1 MDEKETCP
9 RDGFGKIL
17 QGQVS
22 EDDQRTI
29 SYGPYVHYDGLF
41 YWNIFLELKKI
52 LKQTENQEN
61 ESPVLEPISEETIR
75 RDFGRSTGL
84 TDRTNQLAN
93 RPANQNA
100 HKSKPRQT
108 NFSYGFK
115 FLGGIKC
122 IFFKILTQRRP
133 NSIESV
139 ASPTNEPI
147 TWPKLDPQLCSAII
161 QPFFKLLKNRKIK
174 ELLTYD
180 RCW

>member
-1 MDEKETCP
+1 MDQYGPK
-9 RDGFGKIL
+9 
-17 QGQVS
+17 
-22 EDDQRTI
+22 RTI
-29 SYGPYVHYDGLF
+29 LRF
-41 YWNIFLELKKI
+41 IIFLELKKI
-52 LKQTENQEN
+52 LKPTENEEN

-93 RPANQNA
+93 RPANQKA
-100 HKSKPRQT
+100 HKSKPVRQT
-108 NFSYGFK
+108 NFSNGFK

-122 IFFKILTQRRP
+122 IFFFKNLTQRRP

-147 TWPKLDPQLCSAII
+147 TWPKLDPKLCSAII